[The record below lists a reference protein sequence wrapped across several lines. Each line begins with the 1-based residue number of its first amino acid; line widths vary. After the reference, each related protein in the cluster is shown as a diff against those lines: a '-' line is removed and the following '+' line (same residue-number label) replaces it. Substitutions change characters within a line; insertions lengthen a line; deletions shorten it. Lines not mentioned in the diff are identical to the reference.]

1 MRLVTSLG
9 VGFLAFSS
17 VAAAQHAPRG
27 TMIGTSAGAG
37 GIRWS
42 ALPSGARVLPA
53 APSVRV
59 SGSSGARRM
68 QVFDQEFASF
78 QTTPF
83 GTFPLQTVRFD
94 NVPGLG
100 FDYPHLAAVTHGQ
113 PRQRPVF
120 DGVASLGFQGIFLW
134 PLVAPPTVVIVQQPP
149 IVEVPEYANAAN
161 YSESIRDREPEIDA
175 RAPRSAHS
183 EPAPQTE
190 TSAREAVPAPQKDCA
205 QYVFVQRDGSL
216 LFAVAYSWE
225 KGLLRYITPEGLKRS
240 VARDKLDLD
249 ATQQFNEQRGLVFR
263 FPA

>member
-9 VGFLAFSS
+9 VGFLVFASL
-17 VAAAQHAPRG
+17 AAAQHAPRG

-59 SGSSGARRM
+59 SGSGGGARRM

-78 QTTPF
+78 QNTPF

-113 PRQRPVF
+113 PRQRPIF
-120 DGVASLGFQGIFLW
+120 DGVAPLGFQGVFFW
-134 PLVAPPTVVIVQQPP
+134 PLVTPPTVVIVQQPP
-149 IVEVPEYANAAN
+149 IVEVPEYARAAN
-161 YSESIRDREPEIDA
+161 YSESMGDRESERDA
-175 RAPRSAHS
+175 RAPRSAQP

-190 TSAREAVPAPQKDCA
+190 TAPREAVPAPQGDSA

-225 KGLLRYITPEGLKRS
+225 KGSLRYITPEGLKRS
-240 VARDKLDLD
+240 VGRD
-249 ATQQFNEQRGLVFR
+249 
-263 FPA
+263 